1 MQLPAVGKPKLK
13 SHIISRL
20 QIRGIPGGHD
30 FKSIGRIYSSRFPV
44 LCKCVAQTRTYLP
57 LTPFRGFASMS
68 LLERGSLRPSENSR
82 MVSSPLWQVPREGN
96 LTNSLIADPQATVY
110 QLFHLVASLLD
121 AFDRPLVVADR
132 AGRILFTNL
141 HAQDQLSSN
150 GAASKAELNLFKD
163 ILHADRKGI
172 VDQLESG
179 EQEVNLQVDSPTGKS
194 RARVRWLP
202 EPDWLVV
209 YVEPT
214 APQSLANEAEMR
226 QTVHELMQEREITYR
241 NLLAAY
247 LRLQEVNRQKT
258 VFLASAAHELKTPLA
273 VMKGYYDLLLS
284 GSLGKLTDRQ
294 RDMLQ
299 ESKESCDRLVRLVS
313 MFLNYS
319 ALESGK
325 LVLQLRENDLRDCIN
340 DLTCRWQDA
349 FQRAKVHLDIK
360 IHPDLPAFKFDYQ
373 KVQQCVANLL
383 DNALKHTPPEGSVTL
398 VAEPHFWERRVSE
411 ASPSTDRRR
420 DTGMRANSVLISVA
434 DTGGGIAAEFHQ
446 EIFEEF
452 VRVDP
457 SSSGMGLGLA
467 ITKRLIQAHRGKVWV
482 DSELGRGSSFSFLL
496 PIYVE

>member
-1 MQLPAVGKPKLK
+1 
-13 SHIISRL
+13 
-20 QIRGIPGGHD
+20 
-30 FKSIGRIYSSRFPV
+30 
-44 LCKCVAQTRTYLP
+44 
-57 LTPFRGFASMS
+57 
-68 LLERGSLRPSENSR
+68 
-82 MVSSPLWQVPREGN
+82 
-96 LTNSLIADPQATVY
+96 LTNSLTTDPQATGQQV
-110 QLFHLVASLLD
+110 FHLVASLLD

-141 HAQDQLSSN
+141 HAQDRLNSPKTTSRL
-150 GAASKAELNLFKD
+150 ELNLFSD
-163 ILHADRKGI
+163 ILHTDRKGV
-172 VDQLESG
+172 VDQLENG
-179 EQEVNLQVDSPTGKS
+179 EQEVNLQIDSPAGKS

-209 YVEPT
+209 YVEPVPSQT
-214 APQSLANEAEMR
+214 LANEAEMR
-226 QTVHELMQEREITYR
+226 QTVQELMQEREITYR

-284 GSLGKLTDRQ
+284 GSLGKLTERQ
-294 RDMLQ
+294 REMLQ
-299 ESKESCDRLVRLVS
+299 ESKESCDRLIRLVS

-325 LVLQLRENDLRDCIN
+325 LILQLRENDLRDCVK

-349 FQRAKVHLDIK
+349 FQRAKVRLDIQ
-360 IHPDLPAFKFDYQ
+360 IHPELGPFKFDYQ
-373 KVQQCVANLL
+373 KVQQCVANFL
-383 DNALKHTPPEGSVTL
+383 DNALKHTPAQGCVTL
-398 VAEPHFWERRVSE
+398 IAEPHFWERRISE
-411 ASPSTDRRR
+411 AAPSSDRRR
-420 DTGMRANSVLISVA
+420 GRRSRPNSVLVSVS

-482 DSELGRGSSFSFLL
+482 DSVVGHGSSFSFLL
-496 PIYVE
+496 PTNAE